1 MKFVASSLKTESA
14 TNVVRLLSFST
25 AEPSASSQQPA
36 SATPAS
42 TSTILVIENDVR
54 DINFLSLAM
63 KQTNLQVQVNSVF
76 DLDTA
81 RSYLLG
87 TGPFANRYL
96 FPQPSVII
104 TNSRFPSGSVSEF
117 IIWLRHHPTLQSLP
131 IVVHSRHDTPEQRG
145 ELYQHGANFCLP
157 KTDNPAQLAQQL
169 TSIHKIL
176 QRP

>member
-1 MKFVASSLKTESA
+1 MKIVASSLKTESS
-14 TNVVRLLSFST
+14 TNVVRLLSFTSV
-25 AEPSASSQQPA
+25 PNSMSHQQP
-36 SATPAS
+36 TPAY

-81 RSYLLG
+81 KAYLLG

-96 FPQPSVII
+96 FPKPSIVI

-117 IIWLRHHPTLQSLP
+117 LVWLRHHPTLQSLP

-145 ELYQHGANFCLP
+145 ELYQYGANFCLP
-157 KTDNPAQLAQQL
+157 KTDNPTQLAQQL
-169 TSIHKIL
+169 TSIHKTL
-176 QRP
+176 QRS